1 MSPRAI
7 ALSMSLAAVAC
18 FPDSGKSISPQA
30 RKDAQKVW
38 KERCSTCHG
47 LSGHGDGPQARYLEV
62 KPRRLSDRAWKES
75 VTDEHLRKV
84 IVEGGPSVGLNLA
97 MAPNPDLGSR
107 PEVLEALIAHV
118 RRL

>member
-1 MSPRAI
+1 MKHRAL
-7 ALSMSLAAVAC
+7 ALGVGLVAAAC
-18 FPDSGKSISPQA
+18 FPDSGKRIDPQSRA
-30 RKDAQKVW
+30 AAQKIW

-62 KPRRLSDRAWKES
+62 KPRKLSDRAWKES
-75 VTDEHLRKV
+75 VTDEHLRTV
-84 IVEGGPSVGLNLA
+84 IVEGGPAVGLNLA

-107 PEVLEALIAHV
+107 PDVLEALIAHV